1 MFVLSNK
8 TLSPFPI
15 FLTKSKEMRGDSKTL
30 KYFLSGG
37 ISQMKSCKR
46 NVDANG
52 KKKMNFYNE
61 MIASEVNARNVFLK
75 MLSLE

>member
-1 MFVLSNK
+1 
-8 TLSPFPI
+8 
-15 FLTKSKEMRGDSKTL
+15 
-30 KYFLSGG
+30 
-37 ISQMKSCKR
+37 MKSCKR